1 MNTTTE
7 QRHQYKRNRSKR
19 PMLVMT
25 LLGIAAISLA
35 ACSSTSP
42 SASSKSTQKAGAGS
56 GTSAA
61 KPGLKIAYFTAGT
74 NLTYFTVAN
83 SAAASEA
90 AKLGATFQLF
100 DSAQSVTT
108 QVDQMQSALS
118 QGFNAWIVQANSGPS
133 VCNVVKQ
140 AIAKKVLVVTTTN
153 PICNLSAANGDA
165 TWLPGTVANIGGET
179 PAWWTEFYQYIAQ
192 ANPNGGN
199 VAILTGPA
207 INPLTINNNAA
218 ANAVFGK
225 NPKFHIVANEA
236 TNYTTPQG
244 LSAMQDILQ
253 ANHNVNIVVSTYSG
267 LTQGI
272 IPAVKAAGLMGKIK
286 IYDAGG
292 ATTSQQYIASGEL
305 QMSFVLLPGQTAI
318 DAVDAVVNAYNGKS
332 VAHFI
337 NPLTPQDPAVPGTL
351 FITKSNVA
359 KFASLGY

>member
-1 MNTTTE
+1 MSTITE
-7 QRHQYKRNRSKR
+7 QRYQDKKSRSKR
-19 PMLVMT
+19 PMQLMA

-35 ACSSTSP
+35 ACSSTSS
-42 SASSKSTQKAGAGS
+42 SAPAKSTGKSGAAS
-56 GTSAA
+56 GTSSA

-90 AKLGATFQLF
+90 AKLGASFQLF

-140 AIAKKVLVVTTTN
+140 AVAKKVLVVTTTN
-153 PICNLSAANGDA
+153 PICSLSAANGDA
-165 TWLPGTVANIGGET
+165 TWLPGTVANIGGQT

-192 ANPNGGN
+192 QNPNGGN

-218 ANAVFGK
+218 AKSVFGK
-225 NPKFHIVANEA
+225 NPKFHVVADEA
-236 TNYTTPQG
+236 TNYTTPEG

-272 IPAVKAAGLMGKIK
+272 IPAVKAAGLMGKVK

-292 ATTSQQYIASGEL
+292 ATTSQQYIQSGEL
-305 QMSFVLLPGQTAI
+305 QMSFVLLPRQTAI
-318 DAVDAVVNAYNGKS
+318 DAVDAVVSAYNGKT